1 MALSDRLG
9 VAVKQEV
16 AELYDWAIDVVT
28 GLGCT
33 APLGGR
39 ALRLSLTRSKPWA
52 EGDNFAQACRE
63 RRWRVP

>member
-1 MALSDRLG
+1 MTDLVLLTA
-9 VAVKQEV
+9 AVKQEV

-33 APLGGR
+33 APLD

-63 RRWRVP
+63 RR